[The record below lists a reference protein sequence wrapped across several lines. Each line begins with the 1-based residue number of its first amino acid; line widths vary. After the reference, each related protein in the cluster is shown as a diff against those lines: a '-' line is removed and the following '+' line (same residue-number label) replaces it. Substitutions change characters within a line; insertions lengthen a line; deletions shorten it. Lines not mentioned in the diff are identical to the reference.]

1 MQKKDAKAIGSRVM
15 AFLKK
20 NIHYILMILC
30 VIAIGVVVTVVA
42 VLNTDKTNVDVNKPG
57 DPSIEVPK
65 DDDDDT
71 PTIVEKKFALELP
84 VAGGEVVRAFSDTA
98 LSYNP
103 TLSRYDAHLA
113 VDLMGKEGSNVIA
126 GFEGTVT
133 AVTSDAYNG
142 GTVTIDYGKGH
153 VGTFKLLNDVKVK
166 KGDKVTEKTV
176 IGKIGIFQF
185 ECKEQPHIH
194 FELTE
199 NNKLVDPML
208 FVVGDNK

>member
-42 VLNTDKTNVDVNKPG
+42 VLNTTKTNDVDVNKPN
-57 DPSIEVPK
+57 E
-65 DDDDDT
+65 
-71 PTIVEKKFALELP
+71 PTIEAPDDEKPAVVEKKFALIMP
-84 VAGGEVVRAFSDTA
+84 VEGGVQGRAFSDTA

-113 VDLMGKEGSNVIA
+113 VDIVGSEGANVYA

-133 AVTSDAYNG
+133 NVTTDAYYG
-142 GTVTIDYGKGH
+142 GSVTIDYGKGY
-153 VGTFKLLNDVKVK
+153 VATIRLINDVKVS
-166 KGDKVTEKTV
+166 KGDKVDEKTV
-176 IGKIGIFQF
+176 LGTVGKFQF
-185 ECKEQPHIH
+185 ECKQDAHIH
-194 FELTE
+194 YELTQ
-199 NNKLVDPML
+199 NNKLVDPMQY
-208 FVVGDNK
+208 VVGDNK